1 MLFQLLPG
9 AAMTNRLLL
18 RHCVVVA
25 FVAAMLGA
33 TDVASAQDYPTRV
46 IKIIVPFGPGGQ
58 PDVVARVFAQNLA
71 ATIGATII
79 DNRPGANTTIG
90 TKVAAA
96 AEPDGYTLL
105 FGSSTSLAIAPA
117 ISQNV
122 GYDPVKSFTAIAGIS
137 SSPMHLAV
145 GPSVSAKSVAELL
158 AYARANPGKL
168 NFAAPTGSPPH
179 LAGEIFKRATNID
192 ITPIHYR
199 SMNQAIIDLL
209 AGQMD
214 IVFDSPAP
222 LASLLQEGKLRA
234 LVSLGSRRMPEL
246 ADVPTVME
254 SGLPDLQVVTW
265 NGLVAPAGTPE
276 FIVAKLNAAINDSL
290 KSPAIRATL
299 SKFGSEPLGGT
310 PQEFASFVS
319 SESRKWSEIIRL
331 SGVKVD

>member
-1 MLFQLLPG
+1 MTNLAKLQHCLG
-9 AAMTNRLLL
+9 AAFAIVIL
-18 RHCVVVA
+18 CA
-25 FVAAMLGA
+25 ADVAA
-33 TDVASAQDYPTRV
+33 AQNYPNRV

-58 PDVVARVFAQNLA
+58 PDVVARVFAQHLA
-71 ATIGATII
+71 ATFGAAVI

-90 TKVAAA
+90 SKAAAA

-117 ISQNV
+117 LSPNA
-122 GYDPVKSFTAIAGIS
+122 GYDPVKSFTPVVGIS

-145 GPSVSAKSVAELL
+145 GPSVPAKTVAELL

-222 LASLLQEGKLRA
+222 LASLLQEGKLRS
-234 LVSLGSRRMPEL
+234 LVSLGGTRMPEL
-246 ADVPTVME
+246 ADVPTMAE
-254 SGLPDLQVVTW
+254 SGLPDLRVVTW
-265 NGLVAPAGTPE
+265 NGLVAPAGTPDA
-276 FIVAKLNAAINDSL
+276 IAARLNAAINDAL
-290 KSPAIRATL
+290 KSPDIRAAL

-310 PQEFASFVS
+310 PQEFARFVA
-319 SESRKWSEIIRL
+319 SESKKWSEIIRL

>member
-1 MLFQLLPG
+1 MTSLLTLPRCG
-9 AAMTNRLLL
+9 A
-18 RHCVVVA
+18 VA
-25 FVAAMLGA
+25 LAIVTMGAGHIAA
-33 TDVASAQDYPTRV
+33 AQDYPNRV

-58 PDVVARVFAQNLA
+58 PDVVARVFAQHMA
-71 ATIGATII
+71 ATLGATII

-90 TKVAAA
+90 SKAAAA

-117 ISQNV
+117 LSANA
-122 GYDPVKSFTAIAGIS
+122 GYDPVKSFTPVAGVS

-145 GPSVSAKSVAELL
+145 GPSVPVKTVAELV
-158 AYARANPGKL
+158 AYAKAHPGKL
-168 NFAAPTGSPPH
+168 NFAAPTGAPPH
-179 LAGEIFKRATNID
+179 LAGEIFKRAAGID

-199 SMNQAIIDLL
+199 SMNQAIIDVL

-222 LASLLQEGKLRA
+222 LASLLREGKLRS
-234 LVSLGSRRMPEL
+234 LVSLGAKRMPEL
-246 ADVPTVME
+246 ADVPTMAE
-254 SGLPDLQVVTW
+254 SGLPDVQVVTW

-276 FIVAKLNAAINDSL
+276 AIVARLNAAINDAL
-290 KSPAIRATL
+290 KSPDIRATL

-310 PQEFASFVS
+310 PQEFARFVAA
-319 SESRKWSEIIRL
+319 ESKKWSETIRL

>member
-1 MLFQLLPG
+1 
-9 AAMTNRLLL
+9 MTNLGKLQR
-18 RHCVVVA
+18 CVAAA
-25 FVAAMLGA
+25 FVIVILCV
-33 TDVASAQDYPTRV
+33 TDVAAAQNYPNRV
-46 IKIIVPFGPGGQ
+46 IKIIVPFGAGGQ
-58 PDVVARVFAQNLA
+58 PDVVARVFAQHLA
-71 ATIGATII
+71 ATIGATVI

-90 TKVAAA
+90 SKAAA
-96 AEPDGYTLL
+96 VAEPDGYTLL

-117 ISQNV
+117 LSPNV
-122 GYDPVKSFTAIAGIS
+122 GYDPIRSFTPIAGIS

-145 GPSVSAKSVAELL
+145 GPSVPAKTVAELL

-199 SMNQAIIDLL
+199 SMNQAIIDVL

-222 LASLLQEGKLRA
+222 LVSLLREGKLRA
-234 LVSLGSRRMPEL
+234 LVSLGSKRMPEL
-246 ADVPTVME
+246 ADVPTMLE

-265 NGLVAPAGTPE
+265 NGLVAPAGTPDA
-276 FIVAKLNAAINDSL
+276 IVAKLNAAINDSL
-290 KSPAIRATL
+290 KSPDIRAIL

-310 PQEFASFVS
+310 PQEFASFVT
-319 SESRKWSEIIRL
+319 SESKKWSEIIRL

>member
-1 MLFQLLPG
+1 MI
-9 AAMTNRLLL
+9 NRLRLQL
-18 RHCVVVA
+18 CLISAFVIAIMGAIDVA
-25 FVAAMLGA
+25 F
-33 TDVASAQDYPTRV
+33 AQDYPNRV
-46 IKIIVPFGPGGQ
+46 IKIIVPFAPGGQ

-71 ATIGATII
+71 VSIGATMI

-90 TKVAAA
+90 TKAAAA

-117 ISQNV
+117 LSQNA
-122 GYDPVKSFTAIAGIS
+122 GYDPVKSFTPIAGIS

-145 GPSVSAKSVAELL
+145 GPSVPAMTVAELL
-158 AYARANPGKL
+158 AYARAKPGKL

-222 LASLLQEGKLRA
+222 LASLLREGKLRA

-246 ADVPTVME
+246 ADVPTMVE

-265 NGLVAPAGTPE
+265 NGLVAPAGTPDA
-276 FIVAKLNAAINDSL
+276 IVAKLNAAINDSL
-290 KSPAIRATL
+290 KAPAIRATL

-310 PQEFASFVS
+310 PQEFVSFVA
-319 SESRKWSEIIRL
+319 SESKKWSEIIRL

>member
-1 MLFQLLPG
+1 
-9 AAMTNRLLL
+9 MTNLVKLQ
-18 RHCVVVA
+18 HW
-25 FVAAMLGA
+25 VAAAFAIVTLCVA
-33 TDVASAQDYPTRV
+33 DVAAAQNYPNRV

-58 PDVVARVFAQNLA
+58 PDVVARVFAQHLA
-71 ATIGATII
+71 ATVGATVI

-90 TKVAAA
+90 SKAAAA

-117 ISQNV
+117 LSANV
-122 GYDPVKSFTAIAGIS
+122 GYDPIRSFTPIVGIS

-145 GPSVSAKSVAELL
+145 GPSVPAKTVAEFL

-168 NFAAPTGSPPH
+168 NFAAPTGGPPH

-199 SMNQAIIDLL
+199 SMNQAIIDVL

-214 IVFDSPAP
+214 IVFDAPAP
-222 LASLLQEGKLRA
+222 LAPLLRDGKLRA
-234 LVSLGSRRMPEL
+234 LVSLGSKRMPEL
-246 ADVPTVME
+246 ADVPTMVE
-254 SGLPDLQVVTW
+254 SGLPDLRVLTW
-265 NGLVAPAGTPE
+265 NGLVAPAGTPDAV
-276 FIVAKLNAAINDSL
+276 VARLNAAINDAL
-290 KSPAIRATL
+290 KSPDIRASL

-310 PQEFASFVS
+310 PQEFAGFVA

>member
-1 MLFQLLPG
+1 MTNLVKLQHG
-9 AAMTNRLLL
+9 AAATL
-18 RHCVVVA
+18 A
-25 FVAAMLGA
+25 FVILCVA
-33 TDVASAQDYPTRV
+33 DVAPAQNYPNRV

-58 PDVVARVFAQNLA
+58 PDVVARVFAQQLA
-71 ATIGATII
+71 AMLGATVI

-90 TKVAAA
+90 SKAAAA

-117 ISQNV
+117 LSPNV
-122 GYDPVKSFTAIAGIS
+122 GYDPVKSFTPVAGIS

-145 GPSVSAKSVAELL
+145 GPSVPAKTVAELL

-222 LASLLQEGKLRA
+222 LASLLQEGKLRS
-234 LVSLGSRRMPEL
+234 LVSLGSKRMLEL
-246 ADVPTVME
+246 ADVPTMAE

-265 NGLVAPAGTPE
+265 NGLVAPAGTPDA
-276 FIVAKLNAAINDSL
+276 IVAKLNTAINGAL
-290 KSPAIRATL
+290 KSPDIRATL

-310 PQEFASFVS
+310 PQEFASFVA
-319 SESRKWSEIIRL
+319 SESKKWSEIIRL